1 MKSRNDKVMGTQD
14 IGQVQELDEAFRQ
27 DNRAG
32 LSCVASTTNGTASR
46 MQGVQSKFK
55 MGDGASESHRR
66 NMCYLGLKLA
76 CKKLRVYTR

>member
-1 MKSRNDKVMGTQD
+1 MGRQKSRNDKVMGTQD

-27 DNRAG
+27 DNRAE

-55 MGDGASESHRR
+55 MGRR
-66 NMCYLGLKLA
+66 RKRVSPAKHVLPRPEFGL
-76 CKKLRVYTR
+76 